1 MHRRLFSLA
10 ALGLAAGCT
19 PLGNPS
25 TESVRL
31 PPGVIQGAGDPVRGA
46 VSQAAYVFGN
56 PGMLVNR
63 PADVAQAVANLEY
76 LAIVVPQDPRFVQ
89 QGGNLPVLLAQ
100 ARAQTRQVFGIAADA
115 DPQFV
120 INRLYAF
127 SAATQGGDRM
137 AAANALSPPA
147 FPNGA
152 ATAAALTQSPRV
164 PDANIALNR
173 VQQEVF
179 RQSRESRL

>member
-31 PPGVIQGAGDPVRGA
+31 PPGAIQGAGDPVRGA

-56 PGMLVNR
+56 PRSFVNR
-63 PADVAQAVANLEY
+63 PADMAQAVANLEF
-76 LAIVVPQDPRFVQ
+76 LTVAVPQDPRFMQ
-89 QGGNLPVLLAQ
+89 QGGNLPMQLAQ
-100 ARAQTRQVFGIAADA
+100 ARAQTRQVFGIAPDA

-127 SAATQGGDRM
+127 SAATQAGDRM
-137 AAANALSPPA
+137 TAANALSAPG

-152 ATAAALTQSPRV
+152 ATAAALAQSPRV
-164 PDANIALNR
+164 PEANIALNR

-179 RQSRESRL
+179 FQEREPRL